1 MTTKYRL
8 IDNISLTE
16 VDDEL
21 VLLNL
26 ETGSYYGLNHIGTEL
41 VNAIKCNIPIK
52 QIILNLSEQYQIEA
66 DVVSTDIQQLIDQL
80 LDQKLLAVE

>member
-1 MTTKYRL
+1 MTIQYRL

-26 ETGSYYGLNHIGTEL
+26 ENGSYYGLNHIGTEL
-41 VNAIKCNIPIK
+41 VNAIKCNISIK
-52 QIILNLSEQYQIEA
+52 QVILNISEQYQIET
-66 DVVSTDIQQLIDQL
+66 DVVSIDIQQLIDQL
-80 LDQKLLAVE
+80 LDQKLLTTE